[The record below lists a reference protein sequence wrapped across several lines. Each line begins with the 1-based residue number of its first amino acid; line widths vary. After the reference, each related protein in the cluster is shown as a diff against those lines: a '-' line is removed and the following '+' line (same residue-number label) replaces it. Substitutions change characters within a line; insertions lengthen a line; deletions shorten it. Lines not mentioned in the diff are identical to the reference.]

1 MKKRVL
7 LAEDHPD
14 TVEVVKF
21 GLESLGYDVEVA
33 ENGLEAVKKAA
44 ARRPDLI
51 VMDMM
56 MPVMDGLQAT
66 AQIRQNPRTKDIPV
80 LAATALGS
88 LGDQERFL
96 TSGCNGY
103 ISKPFTCR
111 QLDAAIQRLF
121 NSHTPRT

>member
-1 MKKRVL
+1 MKRRVL

-21 GLESLGYDVEVA
+21 GLERLGYDVEVA
-33 ENGLEAVKKAA
+33 ENGLEAVEKAA

-66 AQIRQNPRTKDIPV
+66 SQIRQDPKTKDIPV
-80 LAATALGS
+80 LAATALARP
-88 LGDQERFL
+88 GDEERCL
-96 TSGCNGY
+96 ANGCNGY
-103 ISKPFTCR
+103 IAKPFTYR

-121 NSHTPRT
+121 NSHPPRT

>member
-21 GLESLGYDVEVA
+21 GLESLGYEVEVA
-33 ENGLEAVKKAA
+33 ENGLEAVEKAA
-44 ARRPDLI
+44 SESPDLI

-66 AQIRQNPRTKDIPV
+66 SKIRQNPKTKNIPV
-80 LAATALGS
+80 LAATALGRP
-88 LGDQERFL
+88 GDEEKCL
-96 TSGCNGY
+96 TSGCNAY
-103 ISKPFTCR
+103 IAKPFTCR
-111 QLDAAIQRLF
+111 QLDAAIKLLF
-121 NSHTPRT
+121 NPHTCRA